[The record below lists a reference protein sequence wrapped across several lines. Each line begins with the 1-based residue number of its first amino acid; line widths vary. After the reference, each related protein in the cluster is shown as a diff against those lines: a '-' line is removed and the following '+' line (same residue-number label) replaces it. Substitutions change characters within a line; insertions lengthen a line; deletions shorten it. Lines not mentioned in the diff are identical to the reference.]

1 MIDACVIGYGIIG
14 QATAE
19 VLGITKHFDRNSE
32 KCNITLEEASKCRL
46 IFICLPTPVNEHGEY
61 YLDDITAIARQIT
74 EYNNGGILVIRSTV
88 FPGFAMHLQKE
99 LGINSV
105 LSNPEFLS
113 EKTALQDMKNPPFI
127 LIGGL
132 EGQYR
137 DILAAYYNA
146 KIKGSEVIATDNTT
160 AEMTKLAMNTYFAT
174 KVIFANQLYDACHG
188 PIGANYETVKR
199 VMEKHPFGPK
209 NHFTVWYNGKRG
221 VNGHCLPKDTRAF
234 ANYTGSSLAKLIDLM
249 NTDYIYLKE
258 NE

>member
-1 MIDACVIGYGIIG
+1 LTGI
-14 QATAE
+14 
-19 VLGITKHFDRNSE
+19 RE

-132 EGQYR
+132 R
-137 DILAAYYNA
+137 DNI
-146 KIKGSEVIATDNTT
+146 
-160 AEMTKLAMNTYFAT
+160 
-174 KVIFANQLYDACHG
+174 VIF
-188 PIGANYETVKR
+188 
-199 VMEKHPFGPK
+199 
-209 NHFTVWYNGKRG
+209 
-221 VNGHCLPKDTRAF
+221 
-234 ANYTGSSLAKLIDLM
+234 
-249 NTDYIYLKE
+249 
-258 NE
+258 